1 MHILPCRSADFRKEL
16 IMHKKMDRKQKIIFF
31 TKLILTVIYI
41 AGLSIAIYKQV
52 EVKTIDEQP
61 TIVFLILSIVLFIFH
76 ILIWIAPKKFYDL
89 LWKLYLLFPPEYT
102 MDYKTGLSKI
112 GNMGV
117 GCLIAAI
124 IFLIIAMLI
133 LFLVL

>member
-31 TKLILTVIYI
+31 AKLILTVIYI

-61 TIVFLILSIVLFIFH
+61 TLVFIITSIALFIFH
-76 ILIWIAPKKFYDL
+76 ILIWISPKKFYDF

-112 GNMGV
+112 GKMGV
-117 GCLIAAI
+117 GCLITAI
-124 IFLIIAMLI
+124 IFIVIAMLI

>member
-1 MHILPCRSADFRKEL
+1 MCSADFRKEL

-52 EVKTIDEQP
+52 EVKTIDE
-61 TIVFLILSIVLFIFH
+61 IVLVSFITSIALFIFH
-76 ILIWIAPKKFYDL
+76 ILIWIAPKKCYDF

-102 MDYKTGLSKI
+102 LDYNTGLSKSS
-112 GNMGV
+112 NV
-117 GCLIAAI
+117 GLGFLITAI
-124 IFLIIAMLI
+124 IFIVIAILL